1 LVIEKKERTI
11 DDQRKKIRALKR
23 YGREVKYLAE
33 DWAPKGKPLPDILAL
48 PPPISL
54 DDEDQDDDYMRR
66 QHSEI
71 DRLKNRNR
79 ILEDDIRKL
88 SDVRPN
94 ASVSVDARGA
104 SMYDRSAG
112 NTVKAGGM
120 NSVAISTKSLDN
132 R

>member
-1 LVIEKKERTI
+1 
-11 DDQRKKIRALKR
+11 
-23 YGREVKYLAE
+23 
-33 DWAPKGKPLPDILAL
+33 
-48 PPPISL
+48 
-54 DDEDQDDDYMRR
+54 MRR

-88 SDVRPN
+88 TDVRPN
-94 ASVSVDARGA
+94 ASVSIDARGA

-112 NTVKAGGM
+112 NTIKGGGV

-132 R
+132 KALLDDKMR